1 MKGMSVIQLKESIK
15 KSSIVTIV
23 STSIDVFSSPDTL
36 IAERLVL
43 DLKEPVGMIKSYR
56 QKNFIIISMNEKGEL
71 IKLNMFIDKYRIDD
85 SKLNYDF
92 IDKIRNTYQ
101 ISILFLSIEDWRD
114 INKLKKQALEHDLT
128 IVIYI
133 EKDVLKSKN
142 FTLADLNQYD
152 GLEIASDS
160 IFFAESSLDEHE
172 NKSIRLLGMKN
183 RYGKLETICLS

>member
-114 INKLKKQALEHDLT
+114 INKLKNQALEHDLT